1 MATQGHRK
9 LRKDAGSSRGE
20 GPKHN
25 HVFRDFGGI
34 NTQAAPQA
42 IKRNEFSWIENIMP
56 IGHGNAKIIPAP
68 SDSIATVPSG
78 LCYYMQDYNI
88 DGVNY
93 MFMATDDG
101 NAYQVLLDSP
111 YTVTTIGAS
120 FSNSGLQI
128 AQWKN
133 ERILIV
139 DPTLGYYTWDG
150 TLLQSPGDVVAVTVT
165 AGGSYTA
172 IPTISFTGGGGAGA
186 AAYASM
192 QLAGAQTVTAGGT
205 GYVVG
210 DIITL
215 TGGTYVTP
223 GKLMVS
229 TIGGGGAVTAVTIH
243 DAGEYTVLPVAP
255 VATTGGGANNCT
267 ITPAYGVLS
276 VTVTNGGTTPYAAAP
291 NVVFSSGAA
300 TATATI
306 LDVIPNPQHIATFSG
321 CVWISSGRTIIN
333 SVPDSYYDFSG
344 TGSGLTIITDSTLH
358 SDITQLYSANNFLY
372 FTGVDSINAIG
383 NVQVNSLGDT
393 VFSNTNL
400 SPSIGTDDTE
410 SIVSYYRSLWLV
422 NKSGVYAVSGAT
434 PQKVSD
440 VLDGIFQRVDF
451 DYPVS
456 SGTVFLQN
464 ILCSCF
470 LLRYVDP
477 LTSVSRPVI
486 VIFFNNKWFI
496 ASQGDDITIIASG
509 QNAGI
514 TGLYATNGTD
524 LYRLFD
530 DESTPVDWL
539 MSSAF
544 WDMDDVTK
552 DKQITKFGFEC
563 TIPETE
569 GTITFTIL
577 ALSSTPPYT
586 STQVYDVPV
595 SSAVEWINNF
605 EEIVLWTNN
614 SGAVVNWL
622 GSGYF
627 MNMQDGTEFGKYI
640 AVSMSSSDVTGSI
653 NSEMLEYEY
662 RVQW

>member
-1 MATQGHRK
+1 
-9 LRKDAGSSRGE
+9 
-20 GPKHN
+20 
-25 HVFRDFGGI
+25 
-34 NTQAAPQA
+34 
-42 IKRNEFSWIENIMP
+42 MP